1 MISNFIAMFGNT
13 VQSSSQGSAASAQ
26 GGFGSMLPL
35 ILIFGAMILLMIIP
49 QRKKEKKVKQMLS
62 SLKRGDKIETTGG
75 IRGVISSVKDNTVI
89 VKVASGVKIEF
100 AKDAIRTV
108 INASSAP
115 SQGTPSSDN
124 TATLNIKPV
133 RKGEE
138 NKEKAEEDI
147 KAEPYAPVSEE
158 TPTTAENENK

>member
-100 AKDAIRTV
+100 ANDAIRTV

-147 KAEPYAPVSEE
+147 KAEPDAPVSEE